1 MARAGVGAGQVN
13 PGYLRAYGRSATLGD
28 MDITTGHG
36 QDAPLALVTGGSR
49 GIGAAVVEDLSRTH
63 RVVSWSSSDVD
74 LSDPGS
80 IGDAVARLREAVP
93 DALQRL
99 DVLVHSAGLAGES
112 RVEELQWDQWQRMFA
127 VNVFGVAELT
137 RQLLPALR
145 AAGGT
150 VVAINSGSGY
160 HSGAGQAPYSGTK
173 FALRALTD
181 ALREEERGRVR
192 VSSVHPGR
200 VDTDMQVALQEG
212 RGNTDYDGSRYV
224 APASVAAAVR
234 FAVDTTDEAII
245 EEVSVRPVR
254 G

>member
-1 MARAGVGAGQVN
+1 
-13 PGYLRAYGRSATLGD
+13 
-28 MDITTGHG
+28 MDTMTDHG
-36 QDAPLALVTGGSR
+36 QDTPLALVTGGSR

-63 RVVSWSSSDVD
+63 RVISWSSADVD
-74 LSDPGS
+74 LSDPRS
-80 IGDAVARLREAVP
+80 INEAVATLKETEP
-93 DALQRL
+93 DALERL

-112 RVEELQWDQWQRMFA
+112 TIEDMQWEQWQKMFA

-137 RQLLPALR
+137 RHLLPALR
-145 AAGGT
+145 AARGT

-160 HSGAGQAPYSGTK
+160 RSGVGQAPYSGTK

-224 APASVAAAVR
+224 APSSVAAAVR
-234 FAVDTTDEAII
+234 LVVDTTDESII

>member
-1 MARAGVGAGQVN
+1 
-13 PGYLRAYGRSATLGD
+13 
-28 MDITTGHG
+28 MDTTTHTTTGVTAGHR
-36 QDAPLALVTGGSR
+36 QRTPLALVTGGSR
-49 GIGAAVVEDLSRTH
+49 GIGAAIADDLARTH
-63 RVVSWSSSDVD
+63 RVISWSSKDVD
-74 LSDPGS
+74 LSDPDS
-80 IGDAVARLREAVP
+80 IAEAVAGLAAHVPEA
-93 DALQRL
+93 LERL

-112 RVEELQWDQWQRMFA
+112 RIEDMQWDRWQKMFA

-145 AAGGT
+145 AAKGT

-160 HSGAGQAPYSGTK
+160 RSGVGQAPYSGTK

-181 ALREEERGRVR
+181 ALRDEERGRVR

-224 APASVAAAVR
+224 SPASVAAAVR
-234 FAVDTTDEAII
+234 LAVDTTDEAVI